1 MKTQKGFDQL
11 IERGCGL
18 DVHQKEVVATIM
30 GTGVKTQ
37 TRTFSTYT
45 RSLISLRE
53 WLLKHGI
60 THVMM
65 ESTGVYWK
73 PVYNILCDHLTVL
86 LVNPRHLKS
95 VPGRKTDM
103 MDSIWLAKLLLYGL
117 LKGSFIP
124 NREIR
129 DLRDLVR
136 YKNKLQQ
143 QVTAESNRMIKILED
158 ANIKVSSVFSK
169 TLGVSSRKIIDE
181 IIAGDYQP
189 ERLLHHVHGNV
200 KMSRAE
206 IKEAITGYVTDH
218 HRFMLKTISDN
229 IRSIEATILKLVKEI
244 ERQASKYSLEIELLD
259 SIPGVDKDGAI
270 GIISEIGVDMSRFP
284 DQKHLAK
291 WAGMSPGANESA
303 GKKKSGRITYGNAH
317 IRALLIQLA
326 WAAART
332 KGTYLKSKYHSLVG
346 RRGSKKAI
354 IAVGHKILIAAYFI
368 IKDKVAFNELGEN
381 HLLNYRKDKLIAYHK
396 KQLEALM
403 PETDLSKVVLA

>member
-1 MKTQKGFDQL
+1 MKP
-11 IERGCGL
+11 
-18 DVHQKEVVATIM
+18 HA
-30 GTGVKTQ
+30 
-37 TRTFSTYT
+37 
-45 RSLISLRE
+45 
-53 WLLKHGI
+53 
-60 THVMM
+60 
-65 ESTGVYWK
+65 
-73 PVYNILCDHLTVL
+73 VYNILCDYLTVL

-103 MDSIWLAKLLLYGL
+103 MDSVWLAKLLLYGL

-206 IKEAITGYVTDH
+206 IKEAITGYVTSH
-218 HRFMLKTISDN
+218 HRFMLRTISEN
-229 IRSIEATILKLVKEI
+229 IKKIEGTILDIENEI
-244 ERQASKYSLEIELLD
+244 ERQTSKYSLEIELLD

-270 GIISEIGVDMSRFP
+270 GIISEIGIDMSRFP
-284 DQKHLAK
+284 DQKHLAS
-291 WAGMSPGANESA
+291 WAGMSPGINESA
-303 GKKKSGRITYGNAH
+303 GKKKA
-317 IRALLIQLA
+317 
-326 WAAART
+326 
-332 KGTYLKSKYHSLVG
+332 
-346 RRGSKKAI
+346 
-354 IAVGHKILIAAYFI
+354 
-368 IKDKVAFNELGEN
+368 EE
-381 HLLNYRKDKLIAYHK
+381 
-396 KQLEALM
+396 
-403 PETDLSKVVLA
+403 